1 MAAMAA
7 AILSPGMVKRVQ
19 KELAELRGGI
29 DGMEV
34 GVEELEPTQTGL
46 MPHHVR
52 DALMWSIS
60 LRGGRVRVCF
70 PPDYP
75 FSPPRFEECANEA
88 GDVIPLCELLG
99 FPRWQVRKG
108 WWSPALTVP
117 RLLAIPPRPSNSLAF
132 LDALPCADDMSV
144 LFISVGCGGPI
155 MRQKYPPPIQ
165 ALHASGRTCCLVLID
180 PHLFADGRGAFQ
192 GTVLSDSLA
201 YASGPN
207 YRIVYAQIALRK
219 QDLDPFRDAVHAFR
233 EQGCDVHLRDH
244 RGGHGAAFGGIDYP
258 LTRHLRADVPEYSDA
273 GAIVRD
279 AIVDDILAATVGNPS
294 SVCDDLLNA
303 KRCVGSSINAVTT
316 EEQEAHLRL
325 KFPFTVGRN
334 GKEPFRATAVDHQI
348 VQLDGGVY
356 ASKLKRFEVA
366 TWF

>member
-1 MAAMAA
+1 MA
-7 AILSPGMVKRVQ
+7 KRVQ
-19 KELAELRGGI
+19 KELSELRGGI

-34 GVEELEPTQTGL
+34 GVEELEPTQTGFG
-46 MPHHVR
+46 PRER

-75 FSPPRFEECANEA
+75 FRPPRFEECANEA
-88 GDVIPLCELLG
+88 GDVIPLSELLG
-99 FPRWQVRKG
+99 FPPWTVRGG
-108 WWSPALTVP
+108 WHPGMTVP

-132 LDALPCADDMSV
+132 LDALPCAEDMSV

-244 RGGHGAAFGGIDYP
+244 RGGHGCAFGGIDYP
-258 LTRHLRADVPEYSDA
+258 LIHHLRADVPEYSDA

-303 KRCVGSSINAVTT
+303 TGSVGSSIIAVAQ
-316 EEQEAHLRL
+316 EQREAATIGGYR
-325 KFPFTVGRN
+325 PWGR
-334 GKEPFRATAVDHQI
+334 KEPSRATAVDHQI
-348 VQLDGGVY
+348 VQLDGGVIT
-356 ASKLKRFEVA
+356 SRMKRFEVA
-366 TWF
+366 TWR

>member
-1 MAAMAA
+1 
-7 AILSPGMVKRVQ
+7 
-19 KELAELRGGI
+19 
-29 DGMEV
+29 
-34 GVEELEPTQTGL
+34 
-46 MPHHVR
+46 
-52 DALMWSIS
+52 
-60 LRGGRVRVCF
+60 
-70 PPDYP
+70 
-75 FSPPRFEECANEA
+75 
-88 GDVIPLCELLG
+88 
-99 FPRWQVRKG
+99 VRKG

-258 LTRHLRADVPEYSDA
+258 LTRHLRADVPKYSDA

-294 SVCDDLLNA
+294 SVCDDKLDDLLNA
-303 KRCVGSSINAVTT
+303 TGSVGSSINA
-316 EEQEAHLRL
+316 LR
-325 KFPFTVGRN
+325 
-334 GKEPFRATAVDHQI
+334 FRATALDHQI
-348 VQLDGGVY
+348 VQLDGGVWI
-356 ASKLKRFEVA
+356 SKQKRFEVA
-366 TWF
+366 TWR